1 MKNKQLI
8 IIVLEFS
15 NNMKTNHQCLQD
27 IFKEQLEG
35 RAHFIVRC
43 KEFHV
48 ENQFPRL
55 KQFSASYFRG
65 KRGLYQV
72 KLEKFVRN
80 MMKAYA
86 SQTIYS
92 IPVI

>member
-1 MKNKQLI
+1 MKLNRNAGHAEIKKQ
-8 IIVLEFS
+8 
-15 NNMKTNHQCLQD
+15 K
-27 IFKEQLEG
+27 EG